1 MRQLCVLTLLGSAG
15 LSSADEVLFRYEA
28 DVLPYDTLGGFIIA
42 DACAYPPCSEGLENG
57 RFVLEWEISGGFGG
71 DYVNYSRMISGP
83 GEEPPPTMWMEWRFR
98 SNYSLPWSD
107 VGCGG
112 RAAVQFRNI
121 VAWTW
126 LHGNAVVDPGE
137 ANFIVGLLLNEFY
150 TLRFESYDGSRHTW
164 AVDGRVYATFVDRP
178 PGPGSSIVQFGGSA
192 ACNRPDGTTI
202 RNEWDFVRY
211 GTLGNDEAVVSADPP
226 QGVVD
231 TNTYPDLDRFRVTF
245 DRPGFV
251 YVDDVTVATTGGDV
265 PIVLWVRRPDGGE
278 PDTVEIVLDRAI
290 PFAQTTTFTFN
301 TGGSPNTVEY
311 TVLSL
316 GACCLADGSC
326 MVSEETECAS
336 LAGSFTPGAACS
348 APQSCCL
355 NGECLDLDPLCCS
368 VASGFIPGAAS
379 TYDPRPAQGAT
390 LQAGGNA
397 AFGPCDFDSDGDGI
411 DAACGDACPADP
423 DKTSPGPCGCGIPD
437 SDADGDTVPDCLDQC
452 PGADDRP
459 DQDHDGIPDCLD
471 FRPIPTTTA
480 WGLAVLTLTLLVAA
494 KLRRVNEE
502 RLLGG
507 QRE

>member
-1 MRQLCVLTLLGSAG
+1 M
-15 LSSADEVLFRYEA
+15 
-28 DVLPYDTLGGFIIA
+28 
-42 DACAYPPCSEGLENG
+42 
-57 RFVLEWEISGGFGG
+57 
-71 DYVNYSRMISGP
+71 
-83 GEEPPPTMWMEWRFR
+83 
-98 SNYSLPWSD
+98 
-107 VGCGG
+107 
-112 RAAVQFRNI
+112 
-121 VAWTW
+121 
-126 LHGNAVVDPGE
+126 
-137 ANFIVGLLLNEFY
+137 
-150 TLRFESYDGSRHTW
+150 
-164 AVDGRVYATFVDRP
+164 
-178 PGPGSSIVQFGGSA
+178 
-192 ACNRPDGTTI
+192 
-202 RNEWDFVRY
+202 
-211 GTLGNDEAVVSADPP
+211 VSADPP

-316 GACCLADGSC
+316 GAAAWPTAPAWCRKRPSA
-326 MVSEETECAS
+326 
-336 LAGSFTPGAACS
+336 LAGRELHPGAACS

-379 TYDPRPAQGAT
+379 TYDPRSAQGAT

-423 DKTSPGPCGCGIPD
+423 DKTSPGPCGCGIPRQRRRRGHRARLPR
-437 SDADGDTVPDCLDQC
+437 SMPR
-452 PGADDRP
+452 ADDRP

-480 WGLAVLTLTLLVAA
+480 WGLAVLTLTLLVVA